1 VTANKNPIYRAPRES
16 EEGRLNFVAKIN
28 ELTFDSIIVEGKKYR
43 RGVLIFADGVVK
55 RRKAGLSGIITA
67 Y

>member
-1 VTANKNPIYRAPRES
+1 VPRKS
-16 EEGRLNFVAKIN
+16 EETRLNFVAEIN

-43 RGVLIFADGVVK
+43 RGVLIFTDGLVN

>member
-1 VTANKNPIYRAPRES
+1 VLRES
-16 EEGRLNFVAKIN
+16 EEARLNFVAKIN
-28 ELTFDSIIVEGKKYR
+28 ELTFDSIIVEGKKYH

>member
-1 VTANKNPIYRAPRES
+1 VPRES
-16 EEGRLNFVAKIN
+16 EEARLNFVAEIN
-28 ELTFDSIIVEGKKYR
+28 ELTFDSIIVEDNKYR

>member
-28 ELTFDSIIVEGKKYR
+28 ELTVDSIIVEGKKYR

>member
-1 VTANKNPIYRAPRES
+1 M
-16 EEGRLNFVAKIN
+16 AKIN

-43 RGVLIFADGVVK
+43 RRVLIFADGVVK

>member
-1 VTANKNPIYRAPRES
+1 M
-16 EEGRLNFVAKIN
+16 AKIN
-28 ELTFDSIIVEGKKYR
+28 ELTFDSLVVESKKYR